1 MAYVVKETEIEC
13 LWCHEVATVQ
23 TLTCGC
29 IIVSS
34 SNHKT
39 GCLGVG
45 INFFNKR
52 RRTCGQKE
60 KNLALHKYSR
70 GEAYA

>member
-1 MAYVVKETEIEC
+1 MAYVVKETSVEC
-13 LWCHEVATVQ
+13 PWCCEVAAVQ

-29 IIVSS
+29 AMVSS
-34 SNHKT
+34 FRHKT

-52 RRTCGQKE
+52 IRTCGQKE
-60 KNLALHKYSR
+60 KNLALHKYPR